1 MERAPEGLRT
11 LSEPELDTEEI
22 PRDSK
27 RSHQMSSTRRNR
39 QEQQVAGLSAGG
51 GSTAECLHQ
60 LFEARADAQPETIC
74 VIDAGSG
81 GRWTYAEVRISSP
94 RQPALRALLASDGF
108 HSASKK
114 NGLFSPA
121 LSLRD
126 NWGDI
131 HLKASHASRPASA
144 GAEPPALR
152 RRARAPRQ
160 YRLPLAP

>member
-1 MERAPEGLRT
+1 MEDAAGLDAVNSLLQRGLRA
-11 LSEPELDTEEI
+11 SGG
-22 PRDSK
+22 R
-27 RSHQMSSTRRNR
+27 QMGDAHAR
-39 QEQQVAGLSAGG
+39 
-51 GSTAECLHQ
+51 GSQASLCLHQ

-160 YRLPLAP
+160 YRLPLAPQTHRKMTLTGSLHRTNR